1 MSLHSVGA
9 SPNYVLPASASDV
22 PQAWKSNA
30 SAKPIECSLQTTNVP
45 ALSGDQGA
53 NGTSNI
59 QLPLGSGSG
68 IMLNPY
74 LRFNVS
80 VTTATVAA
88 QTIKFKGPNALA
100 TACINTYTTF
110 INSIQTDQIANADHV
125 YEQLLSH
132 GSSSDFMSSD
142 ASILMNRGRAT
153 ATTETGVQELG
164 VQVIPLLGCL
174 GSQQGFPAYLCSG
187 TLQISIQW
195 NSVLRAFQANV
206 TDGGAIGNI
215 TSYRIYDVQ
224 LVYDKISPE
233 GSFVQEMKREM
244 DMGQKYV
251 LSYLNIENSAFPV
264 ASASAS
270 IQYGMNVSSL
280 RCCLASQVLV
290 TQEVLNLP
298 GYSSANKLSQFA
310 VSLDGRLLNSNTLS
324 VTNGGD
330 AVVFAELNKCFS
342 RLFDASVTDVASV
355 SAAGVNTFTDN
366 FFAVGVSAC
375 RVNESLAFSG
385 SKATQVS
392 IQYSRGADGAAA
404 TLYLSFL
411 SDRQVLIGSAGDI
424 TLVR

>member
-45 ALSGDQGA
+45 ALSGDQA
-53 NGTSNI
+53 ASGTSNI

-80 VTTATVAA
+80 VTTATAA
-88 QTIKFKGPNALA
+88 VQTIKFKGPNALA

-110 INSIQTDQIANADHV
+110 INSVQADQIANADHV

-132 GSSSDFMSSD
+132 GSSSDFMTSD

-195 NSVLRAFQANV
+195 NSIIRAFQATV
-206 TDGGAIGNI
+206 AGGAAGNI

-270 IQYGMNVSSL
+270 IQYGNNVSSL
-280 RCCLASQVLV
+280 RACLASQVLV
-290 TQEVLNLP
+290 TQEAFNLP
-298 GYSSANKLSQFA
+298 GLSSANELTQFA

-355 SAAGVNTFTDN
+355 SAEGVNTFKDN

-392 IQYSRGADGAAA
+392 IQYSRGAGGAAA

-411 SDRQVLIGSAGDI
+411 SDRQVLIGAAGDI

>member
-45 ALSGDQGA
+45 ALSGNVGQS
-53 NGTSNI
+53 GTSNI

-74 LRFNVS
+74 LRFDVTVAVS
-80 VTTATVAA
+80 GDATVA
-88 QTIKFKGPNALA
+88 FRGPSALA
-100 TACINTYTTF
+100 SACLNTYTTF
-110 INSIQTDQIANADHV
+110 INSVQCDQIANASEV
-125 YEQLLSH
+125 YEQLLAH
-132 GSSSDFMSSD
+132 GSSQSFMERD
-142 ASILMNRGRAT
+142 AAILMSAGRTFAR
-153 ATTETGVQELG
+153 TGAGAIVMG
-164 VQVIPLLGCL
+164 TQVVPLLGCL

-187 TLQISIQW
+187 TLQITLQW
-195 NSVLRAFQANV
+195 NSIIRALRATVEDLAL
-206 TDGGAIGNI
+206 I
-215 TSYRIYDVQ
+215 TGYTISNVQ

-233 GSFVQEMKREM
+233 GSFVEAMKREM

-251 LSYLNIENSAFPV
+251 LSYLNIENSAFSV
-264 ASASAS
+264 AQATAS
-270 IQYGMNVSSL
+270 IQYGLNVSSL
-280 RCCLASQVLV
+280 RAVVASQVLAA
-290 TQEVLNLP
+290 QEILAASTNP
-298 GYSSANKLSQFA
+298 STANTLSQFA
-310 VSLDGRLLNSNTLS
+310 VSLDGRLINNTNFQ
-324 VTNGGD
+324 VVNGANATGGQSII
-330 AVVFAELNKCFS
+330 FAELNKCFS
-342 RLFDASVTDVASV
+342 RLFDASVSDVAT
-355 SAAGVNTFTDN
+355 AVNYPTD

-392 IQYSRGADGAAA
+392 IQYNRSAGAAA

>member
-45 ALSGDQGA
+45 ALSGNQA
-53 NGTSNI
+53 ASGTTNI

-74 LRFNVS
+74 LRFD
-80 VTTATVAA
+80 VTVALSAAATVA
-88 QTIKFKGPNALA
+88 FRGPSALA
-100 TACINTYTTF
+100 SACINTYTTY
-110 INSIQTDQIANADHV
+110 INSVQCDQIANASEV
-125 YEQLLSH
+125 YEQLLAH
-132 GSSSDFMSSD
+132 GSSQSFMERD
-142 ASILMNRGRAT
+142 AAIMMSAGQSYT
-153 ATTETGVQELG
+153 LG
-164 VQVIPLLGCL
+164 AAGNLSLGTQVIPLLGCL

-187 TLQISIQW
+187 TLQVSIQW
-195 NSVLRAFQANV
+195 NSIVRALRATVEDLAL
-206 TDGGAIGNI
+206 I
-215 TSYRIYDVQ
+215 TGYTISNVQ

-233 GSFVQEMKREM
+233 SAFVDAMKREM

-251 LSYLNIENSAFPV
+251 LSYLNIENAAFSV
-264 ASASAS
+264 ANATAS
-270 IQYGMNVSSL
+270 IQYGLNVSSL
-280 RCCLASQVLV
+280 RAVVASQVLA
-290 TQEVLNLP
+290 
-298 GYSSANKLSQFA
+298 ANEILAASTNPSTANSLSNFQ
-310 VSLDGRLLNSNTLS
+310 VSLDGRLINNTNFTVAS
-324 VTNGGD
+324 GGD
-330 AVVFAELNKCFS
+330 SVIFAELNKCFS
-342 RLFDASVTDVASV
+342 RLFDASVSDVAT
-355 SAAGVNTFTDN
+355 AANFADT

-392 IQYSRGADGAAA
+392 IQYNRSAGTAA

-411 SDRQVLIGSAGDI
+411 SDRQVLIGAAGDI

>member
-45 ALSGDQGA
+45 ALSGNVGQS
-53 NGTSNI
+53 GTSNI

-74 LRFNVS
+74 LRFDVS
-80 VTTATVAA
+80 VAVSAAATVA
-88 QTIKFKGPNALA
+88 FRGPNALA
-100 TACINTYTTF
+100 SACLNTYTTF
-110 INSIQTDQIANADHV
+110 INSVQCDQIANASEV

-132 GSSSDFMSSD
+132 GSSTGFMEND
-142 ASILMNRGRAT
+142 ATILMSRGQTFAAEAAGNIAIGT
-153 ATTETGVQELG
+153 
-164 VQVIPLLGCL
+164 QVIPLLGCL

-187 TLQISIQW
+187 TLQITLQW
-195 NSVLRAFQANV
+195 NSIIRAFRTTVENLAL
-206 TDGGAIGNI
+206 I
-215 TSYRIYDVQ
+215 TGYTISNVQ

-233 GSFVQEMKREM
+233 GSFVEAMKREM

-251 LSYLNIENSAFPV
+251 LSYLNIENSAFSV
-264 ASASAS
+264 AQQTAS
-270 IQYGMNVSSL
+270 IQYGLNVSSL
-280 RCCLASQVLV
+280 RAVVASQVLAAN
-290 TQEVLNLP
+290 EILAA
-298 GYSSANKLSQFA
+298 SANPSQANTLSNFQ
-310 VSLDGRLLNSNTLS
+310 VSLDGRLINNTNFT
-324 VTNGGD
+324 VANGGD
-330 AVVFAELNKCFS
+330 SVIFAELNKCFS
-342 RLFDASVTDVASV
+342 RLFDASVSDVAV
-355 SAAGVNTFTDN
+355 TGTSATLSFLEA

-392 IQYSRGADGAAA
+392 IQYNRSGGAAA

-411 SDRQVLIGSAGDI
+411 SDRQVLIGAAGDI

>member
-45 ALSGDQGA
+45 ALSGNQA
-53 NGTSNI
+53 ASGTSNI

-74 LRFNVS
+74 LRFDVLVTCSAADAGVS
-80 VTTATVAA
+80 
-88 QTIKFKGPNALA
+88 FRGPNKLA
-100 TACINTYTTF
+100 TACINTYTTY
-110 INSIQTDQIANADHV
+110 INSVQCDQIANFSEVA
-125 YEQLLSH
+125 EQLLSH
-132 GSSSDFMSSD
+132 GSSNDFMLQD
-142 ASILMNRGRAT
+142 ASILMDRGKDT
-153 ATTETGVQELG
+153 AVADVGGVFQAALG
-164 VQVIPLLGCL
+164 TQVVPLLGCL

-195 NSVLRAFQANV
+195 NSVLRALRSTTA
-206 TDGGAIGNI
+206 GRI
-215 TSYRIYDVQ
+215 TGYTISNVQ

-233 GSFVQEMKREM
+233 GSFVEAMKREM

-251 LSYLNIENSAFPV
+251 LSYLNIENAAFSV
-264 ASASAS
+264 AQATAA
-270 IQYGMNVSSL
+270 IQYGLNVSSL
-280 RCCLASQVLV
+280 RAVVASQVRASLEAD
-290 TQEVLNLP
+290 TTSTSP
-298 GYSSANKLSQFA
+298 SYANGLSQFA
-310 VSLDGRLLNSNTLS
+310 VSLDGRLINNTNFTVADGGES
-324 VTNGGD
+324 VI
-330 AVVFAELNKCFS
+330 FAELNKCFS
-342 RLFDASVTDVASV
+342 RLFDASVTDVST
-355 SAAGVNTFTDN
+355 SANFSTT

-392 IQYSRGADGAAA
+392 IQYNRSGGDAA

>member
-53 NGTSNI
+53 SGTTNI
-59 QLPLGSGSG
+59 QLSLGSGSG
-68 IMLNPY
+68 IILNPY

-80 VTTATVAA
+80 VTTATTAE

-110 INSIQTDQIANADHV
+110 INSVQADQIANADHV

-132 GSSSDFMSSD
+132 GSSNDFMAQD

-153 ATTETGVQELG
+153 ETAATGVQELG
-164 VQVIPLLGCL
+164 VQVVPLLGCL

-206 TDGGAIGNI
+206 TAGGAIGSI

-233 GSFVQEMKREM
+233 GSFVEAMKREM

-270 IQYGMNVSSL
+270 IQYGLNVSSL
-280 RCCLASQVLV
+280 RACVASQVLV

-298 GYSSANKLSQFA
+298 GLSSANALSQFA

-330 AVVFAELNKCFS
+330 AVVFSELNKCFS

-392 IQYSRGADGAAA
+392 IQYTRSGGAAA

>member
-45 ALSGDQGA
+45 ALSGNQA
-53 NGTSNI
+53 ASGTTNI

-74 LRFNVS
+74 LRFD
-80 VTTATVAA
+80 VTVALSAAATVA
-88 QTIKFKGPNALA
+88 FRGPSALA
-100 TACINTYTTF
+100 SACINTYTTY
-110 INSIQTDQIANADHV
+110 INSVQCDQIANASEV
-125 YEQLLSH
+125 YEQLLAH
-132 GSSSDFMSSD
+132 GSSQSFMERD
-142 ASILMNRGRAT
+142 AAIMMSAGQSYT
-153 ATTETGVQELG
+153 LG
-164 VQVIPLLGCL
+164 AAGNLSLGTQVIPLLGCL

-187 TLQISIQW
+187 TLQVSIQW
-195 NSVLRAFQANV
+195 NSIVRALRATVEDLAL
-206 TDGGAIGNI
+206 I
-215 TSYRIYDVQ
+215 TGYTISNVQ

-233 GSFVQEMKREM
+233 SAFVDAMKREM

-251 LSYLNIENSAFPV
+251 LSYLNIENAAFSV
-264 ASASAS
+264 ANATAS
-270 IQYGMNVSSL
+270 IQYGLNVSSL
-280 RCCLASQVLV
+280 RAVVASQVLA
-290 TQEVLNLP
+290 
-298 GYSSANKLSQFA
+298 ANEILAASTNPSTANSLSQ
-310 VSLDGRLLNSNTLS
+310 VSLDGRLINNTNFT
-324 VTNGGD
+324 VAGGGD
-330 AVVFAELNKCFS
+330 AVIFAELNKCFS
-342 RLFDASVTDVASV
+342 RLFDASVSDVAT
-355 SAAGVNTFTDN
+355 AANFADT

-392 IQYSRGADGAAA
+392 IQYNRSAGTAA

-411 SDRQVLIGSAGDI
+411 SDRQVLIGAAGDI